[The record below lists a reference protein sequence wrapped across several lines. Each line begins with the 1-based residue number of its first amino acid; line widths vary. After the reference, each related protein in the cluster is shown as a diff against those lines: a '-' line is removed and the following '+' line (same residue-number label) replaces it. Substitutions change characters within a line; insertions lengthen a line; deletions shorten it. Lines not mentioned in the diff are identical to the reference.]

1 MTLRVNFYWRVKEEN
16 ILMTH
21 IPVLTEEII
30 KYLNPRP
37 GENFI
42 DGTGGSGGHTL
53 AILKNVGKEGRV
65 LTIDLDGRALERIK
79 QKIAAEN
86 NFLLERLI
94 LVEDNFANLEKIVRQ
109 KNFGPINGTLLDLGM
124 SSEQLEESGRGFSF
138 LKDEPLDMRFS
149 ERQGLSAVEIVN
161 QWPPR
166 ELEKILKE
174 YGEERFAS
182 RIAKEIIRIRKIK
195 PILRTG
201 ELVRAIALVV
211 PKKYQ
216 HNRIHFA
223 TRTFQALRIAVNDEL
238 GNLQRFLPQAI
249 NVLVEGGR
257 LVIIS
262 FHSLEDRII
271 KRFFREQ
278 KQQGRIEILTKKPI
292 QPTPAEIQRNPRSRS
307 AKLRAAIKI

>member
-1 MTLRVNFYWRVKEEN
+1 
-16 ILMTH
+16 MTH

-53 AILKNVGKEGRV
+53 AILKNIGKEGRV
-65 LTIDLDGRALERIK
+65 LTVDLDGRALERIK
-79 QKIAAEN
+79 EKITAEN
-86 NFLLERLI
+86 NFLLERLT
-94 LVEDNFANLEKIVRQ
+94 LVEDNFVNLEKIVRQ
-109 KNFGPINGTLLDLGM
+109 KNFGPINGILLDLGI

-138 LKDEPLDMRFS
+138 MKDEPLDMRFS

-161 QWPPR
+161 QWSPR
-166 ELEKILKE
+166 ELENILKE
-174 YGEERFAS
+174 YGEERFAG

-195 PILRTG
+195 PILRTD
-201 ELVRAIALVV
+201 ELVRIIALAV

-216 HNRIHFA
+216 HGRIHFA
-223 TRTFQALRIAVNDEL
+223 TRTFQALRIVVNDEL
-238 GNLQRFLPQAI
+238 ENLQKFLPRAVKI
-249 NVLVEGGR
+249 LKADGR

-262 FHSLEDRII
+262 FHSLEDRIV

-292 QPTPAEIQRNPRSRS
+292 QPAPAEIQQNPRSRS

>member
-1 MTLRVNFYWRVKEEN
+1 
-16 ILMTH
+16 MTH

-53 AILKNVGKEGRV
+53 AILKNIGKEGRV
-65 LTIDLDGRALERIK
+65 LTVDLDGRALERIK
-79 QKIAAEN
+79 EKITAEN
-86 NFLLERLI
+86 NFLLERLT
-94 LVEDNFANLEKIVRQ
+94 LVEDNFVNLEKIVRQ
-109 KNFGPINGTLLDLGM
+109 KNFGPINGILLDLGI

-138 LKDEPLDMRFS
+138 MKDEPLDMRFS

-161 QWPPR
+161 QWSPR
-166 ELEKILKE
+166 ELENILKE

-182 RIAKEIIRIRKIK
+182 RITKEIIRIRKIK

-201 ELVRAIALVV
+201 ELVRTIALVV

-216 HNRIHFA
+216 HGRIHFA
-223 TRTFQALRIAVNDEL
+223 TRTFQALRIVVNDEL
-238 GNLQRFLPQAI
+238 ENLQKFLPQAVKI
-249 NVLVEGGR
+249 LKADGR

-262 FHSLEDRII
+262 FHSLEDRIV

-292 QPTPAEIQRNPRSRS
+292 QPAPAEIQQNPRSRS